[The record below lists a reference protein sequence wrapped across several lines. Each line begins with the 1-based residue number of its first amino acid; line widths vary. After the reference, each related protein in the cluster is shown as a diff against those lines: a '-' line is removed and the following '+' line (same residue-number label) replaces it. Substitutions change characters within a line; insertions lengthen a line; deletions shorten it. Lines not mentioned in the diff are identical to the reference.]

1 MPDRA
6 GGKKIEA
13 APNATGYQIG
23 PCVGGREMRCA
34 LVVQIGVGLLRNEAA
49 PDAAGEQ
56 TGPCVGG

>member
-23 PCVGGREMRCA
+23 PCVA

-49 PDAAGEQ
+49 PDAAGDQ
-56 TGPCVGG
+56 TDPCVGG